1 MKPGVSLTQAV
12 VSAASVSRKYA
23 GRLTPHCCA
32 MNLQHRHVS
41 TVCSTQMA
49 LVTIS
54 QSLARPFN
62 IRLII
67 PFTCDVA
74 FFAYLVAST
83 TYVPIQQLLPRTCH
97 KRTLCSL
104 ITLGLLALVQLLV
117 IYDQHYDGIL
127 FASKISKIGAGHLF
141 LYRYLPTILAVTYAF
156 IWHWI
161 DVDTR
166 RIEPYRQLSKP
177 GGATGSNSLL
187 LHYPT
192 DLLAFVPL

>member
-1 MKPGVSLTQAV
+1 MSRSSRTPSPVLPMYRFNSFFREPATKEPYAAVEPILKTATDAKFKQWKPFTL
-12 VSAASVSRKYA
+12 R
-23 GRLTPHCCA
+23 
-32 MNLQHRHVS
+32 
-41 TVCSTQMA
+41 
-49 LVTIS
+49 
-54 QSLARPFN
+54 RPF
-62 IRLII
+62 LIGVI
-67 PFTCDVA
+67 
-74 FFAYLVAST
+74 
-83 TYVPIQQLLPRTCH
+83 
-97 KRTLCSL
+97 L

-192 DLLAFVPL
+192 DLLAFVPLKALKRKHWPVVISASALLLVGMGLTPL